1 MLHRSSFAA
10 RLLAAVTPLFPAGA
24 PGAVAQDTAFAVKD
38 HYVKRDYMV
47 SMRDGVRL
55 FTIVYTPRDT
65 TRSSPILLVRTPY
78 SIGPYEPDAYRR
90 VLGPSQEFDRDGYVF
105 VFQDVRGKFRSEGE
119 FEVMRP
125 FNPVK
130 RTPKDVDE
138 SSDTYDTIDWLLKN
152 VSRHNGRVGMWGIS
166 YPGWQTV
173 MGMMEAHPA
182 LKAASPQASPSDMFI
197 GDDFHHN
204 GAFRLM
210 YAFSWLAGNART
222 RAGPST
228 ARGAGFDY
236 GTPDGY
242 RFFMEAGAPARIDSL
257 YFHGE
262 VPAWNDFMRH
272 PDYDAYWKAQNILKD
287 LGTVPADLPILNVAG
302 WFDAEDFYGPM
313 SIYYTLEKLHPRNR
327 SILAVG
333 PWLHGGWN
341 SMLGNQLGHINFGS
355 PTSRHFQTEVQF
367 PFFQCHLKDRC
378 ESPLAEATVF
388 ETGSNV
394 WRTYGTWPPNG
405 ARQRKL
411 YLHPNGK
418 LSFDPPPAAVA
429 GRGYD
434 EYVHDPSKPVP
445 FSAEIRTTQGHLWM
459 IEDQRFASTRPDV
472 LVYESDPLEED
483 VTIAGPIVASL
494 QASTSG
500 TDGDWVVK
508 LIDVLPGDTPDEP
521 SDRGPNAPVTAV
533 RMGHFQMLLAG
544 EVFRAKY
551 RQSYERPVP
560 MVPGQVTHLE
570 FDLRDRYHTF
580 QKGHRIMVQVQSSW
594 FPVID
599 RNPGTFT
606 NIYHARPSDYRRTTQ
621 RIHRSP
627 GRASHLIV
635 QVVEPAGGP
644 GR

>member
-1 MLHRSSFAA
+1 MPHRSSIGPH
-10 RLLAAVTPLFPAGA
+10 LLLVALALALPAGA
-24 PGAVAQDTAFAVKD
+24 RGVAAQDTVFDVKAN
-38 HYVKRDYMV
+38 YVKRDYMV
-47 SMRDGVRL
+47 PMRDGVRL

-65 TRSSPILLVRTPY
+65 TQRSPVLLVRTPY
-78 SIGPYEPDAYRR
+78 SIPPYEPDAYRK
-90 VLGPSQEFDRDGYVF
+90 VLGPSAEFDRDGYIF

-125 FNPVK
+125 FKPVK

-152 VSRHNGRVGMWGIS
+152 VPGNNGRVGMWGIS
-166 YPGWQTV
+166 YPAWQTV
-173 MGMMEAHPA
+173 MGMMQAHPA
-182 LKAASPQASPSDMFI
+182 LKAASPQASPSDMFV

-222 RAGPST
+222 RSGPT
-228 ARGAGFDY
+228 TTRGAGFDY

-257 YFHGE
+257 YFRGQ

-272 PDYDAYWKAQNILKD
+272 PNYDQYWKAQNVLKD
-287 LGTVPADLPILNVAG
+287 LGTVPADLPILTVAG

-313 SIYYTLEKLHPRNR
+313 SIYYALEKAHPKNQ

-341 SMLGNQLGHINFGS
+341 STLGDQLGQISFGS
-355 PTSRHFQTEVQF
+355 PTSRYFQTEIQF

-378 ESPLAEATVF
+378 TKPLAEATVF
-388 ETGSNV
+388 ETGANT
-394 WRTYGTWPPNG
+394 WRTYDTWPPKVAKPRN
-405 ARQRKL
+405 L
-411 YLHPNGK
+411 YFHANGK
-418 LSFDPPPAAVA
+418 LSFDPPRVA
-429 GRGYD
+429 GAD
-434 EYVHDPSKPVP
+434 DFVHDPGKPVP
-445 FSAEIRTTQGHLWM
+445 FSAEVRTTQGHLWM
-459 IEDQRFASTRPDV
+459 IEDQRFAATRPDV
-472 LVYESDPLEED
+472 LVYESDPLTED

-494 QASTSG
+494 YASTSG
-500 TDGDWVVK
+500 TDADWVVK
-508 LIDVLPGDTPDEP
+508 LIDVLPGDTPNPEP
-521 SDRGPNAPVTAV
+521 NPVGV

-551 RQSYERPVP
+551 RQGYERPKPV
-560 MVPGQVTHLE
+560 VPGQVTHLE
-570 FDLRDRYHTF
+570 FELRDRYHTF
-580 QKGHRIMVQVQSSW
+580 KKGHRIMVQVQSSW

-606 NIYHARPSDYRRTTQ
+606 DIYHALPTDYRRTTQ
-621 RIHRSP
+621 RVLRSP
-627 GRASHLIV
+627 GQASHLVV
-635 QVVEPAGGP
+635 QVVEPAV
-644 GR
+644 